1 MSEKRTIRH
10 GSTWKRI
17 LRYLKPDLPWFILSL
32 LFTLLSVI
40 LTLYVPILAGH
51 AIDCIVTAGEV
62 DFTGLTHELG
72 LILICV
78 LATSV
83 LQWLTSTVNNR
94 ITFHAVRDIRNDA
107 FEHLHTL
114 PLSYLDGQS
123 TGTTVSKMISDV
135 DTFADGLLLGFSQ
148 LFSGILT
155 IIGTLVFMLTIHPV
169 IALVV
174 VIVTPLSLLVAR
186 FIATRTHDMFR
197 RQSEIRAEETALVDE
212 MISGQKL
219 VQSFG
224 RQDMLLE
231 RFDEVNK
238 RLQDCSLKATFF
250 SSLTNPCTRFVN
262 SVVYA
267 AVALSG
273 ALTVISG
280 GLSVGG
286 LTSFLNYANQY
297 TKPFNEISG
306 VMTELQ
312 NALACA
318 ERIFGLIDT
327 PSETP
332 DCKDTDPDR
341 IFTGSVDLDHISF
354 SYRADQQLIN
364 DFSLHVEP
372 GMKVAIVGPTGCG
385 KTTVIN
391 LIMRFYD
398 VRSGSIRL
406 DGIDTKEISRSQ
418 LRKNIG
424 MVLQDTWLFAGTIR
438 DNIRISKPDAT
449 DEEIIAAARS
459 AHSHSFIRKLP
470 QGYDTVIGESGGSLS
485 QGQKQLLCITRLM
498 LSPPPILI
506 LDEATS
512 SIDTRTEM
520 RIQKAFARLMNGR
533 TSFIVAHR
541 LSTIRNADLII
552 VMDKGKILETGTH
565 DELLKLNGFYSMLYN
580 SQFEH

>member
-418 LRKNIG
+418 LRRNIG

-470 QGYDTVIGESGGSLS
+470 QGYDTIIGESGGSLS